1 MKKIEKA
8 DEGKVEVDSNV
19 CPKCS
24 APLSE
29 VTTTKTGKRL
39 QRCSTGSWN
48 KETHQNEGCDYVK
61 WLAFEPQ
68 HLEEKCPKCAAPLVM
83 NMTRFGKKFKKCAT
97 SVWDPVT
104 KSAAGCDYI
113 EWIKGVTEELDE
125 VCPQCGEKLVL
136 YTTAAGKKMKKCST
150 SKWDPETRT
159 ASGCDYVEWMK

>member
-83 NMTRFGKKFKKCAT
+83 NMTRFG
-97 SVWDPVT
+97 
-104 KSAAGCDYI
+104 
-113 EWIKGVTEELDE
+113 
-125 VCPQCGEKLVL
+125 
-136 YTTAAGKKMKKCST
+136 
-150 SKWDPETRT
+150 
-159 ASGCDYVEWMK
+159 